1 MAAYLNVQARYSKG
15 TLKLK
20 KPLRLPEGA
29 EVSLTVT
36 PLKAGPLKAGPLE
49 APVKPRRAARR
60 PYQYPNRTAP
70 WAALDALVGV
80 VSLGG
85 DALADSE
92 ALYDSD

>member
-1 MAAYLNVQARYSKG
+1 MAAYLNVRARYSKG

-20 KPLRLPEGA
+20 KTLRLPDGA

-36 PLKAGPLKAGPLE
+36 PLEAEPARSKA
-49 APVKPRRAARR
+49 KPRLK
-60 PYQYPNRTAP
+60 YPTRLLPAET
-70 WAALDALVGV
+70 LQDLVGI

-92 ALYDSD
+92 ALYD

>member
-1 MAAYLNVQARYSKG
+1 MAYLNVRARYSKG

-36 PLKAGPLKAGPLE
+36 PLE
-49 APVKPRRAARR
+49 APARPRRTAKRTYR
-60 PYQYPNRTAP
+60 YPNRTVS
-70 WAALDALVGV
+70 WDALDALVGI

-92 ALYDSD
+92 ALYNGT

>member
-1 MAAYLNVQARYSKG
+1 MAAYLNVRARYSKG

-36 PLKAGPLKAGPLE
+36 PLEAEPARRKA
-49 APVKPRRAARR
+49 KPRLKYPTRR
-60 PYQYPNRTAP
+60 LPAGTLQG
-70 WAALDALVGV
+70 LVGI

-92 ALYDSD
+92 ALYD

>member
-1 MAAYLNVQARYSKG
+1 MAAYANVRARYSKG

-20 KPLRLPEGA
+20 KPLRLPDGA

-36 PLKAGPLKAGPLE
+36 PLAT
-49 APVKPRRAARR
+49 PVKPRRATKRA
-60 PYQYPNRTAP
+60 YQYPNRMVS
-70 WAALDALVGV
+70 WESLDALVGI

-92 ALYDSD
+92 ALYDGA

>member
-1 MAAYLNVQARYSKG
+1 MAYLNVRARYSKG

-20 KPLRLPEGA
+20 KPLRLPEGG

-36 PLKAGPLKAGPLE
+36 PLT
-49 APVKPRRAARR
+49 APAKSRRAAKR
-60 PYQYPNRTAP
+60 PYRYPNRTVP
-70 WAALDALVGV
+70 WKALDALVGV

-92 ALYDSD
+92 ALYDGA

>member
-1 MAAYLNVQARYSKG
+1 MAAYLNVRARYSKG

-20 KPLRLPEGA
+20 KPLRLPEGT
-29 EVSLTVT
+29 EVTVT
-36 PLKAGPLKAGPLE
+36 VKAVKASTR
-49 APVKPRRAARR
+49 PRRAAKRQ
-60 PYQYPNRTAP
+60 YLYPNRTVS
-70 WAALDALVGV
+70 WEALDALVGI

>member
-1 MAAYLNVQARYSKG
+1 MAAYLNVRARYSKG

-36 PLKAGPLKAGPLE
+36 PLE
-49 APVKPRRAARR
+49 APAKPRRAAKRA
-60 PYQYPNRTAP
+60 YQYPNQVMP
-70 WAALDALVGV
+70 WSALDALVGV

-92 ALYDSD
+92 ALYDGA

>member
-1 MAAYLNVQARYSKG
+1 MAAYLNVRARYSKG

-29 EVSLTVT
+29 EVTVTVT
-36 PLKAGPLKAGPLE
+36 PLNMPT
-49 APVKPRRAARR
+49 PRRKTR
-60 PYQYPNRTAP
+60 PKLKYPTV
-70 WAALDALVGV
+70 ALPPSHLRDLVGV

-92 ALYDSD
+92 ALYDGD

>member
-1 MAAYLNVQARYSKG
+1 MAAYLKVRARYSKG
-15 TLKLK
+15 MLKLK

-36 PLKAGPLKAGPLE
+36 PLEAEPARRKA
-49 APVKPRRAARR
+49 KPRLKYPMRR
-60 PYQYPNRTAP
+60 LPAGTLQG
-70 WAALDALVGV
+70 LVGI

-92 ALYDSD
+92 ALYD

>member
-1 MAAYLNVQARYSKG
+1 MAAYLNVRARYSKG

-20 KPLRLPEGA
+20 KTLRLPDGA

-36 PLKAGPLKAGPLE
+36 PLA
-49 APVKPRRAARR
+49 APVKPHRAAKRA
-60 PYQYPNRTAP
+60 YQYPNRVAP
-70 WAALDALVGV
+70 WEALDALVGI

-92 ALYDSD
+92 ALYDGD

>member
-1 MAAYLNVQARYSKG
+1 MAAYLNVRARYSKG

-36 PLKAGPLKAGPLE
+36 PLE
-49 APVKPRRAARR
+49 ARAKPRRATKRA
-60 PYQYPNRTAP
+60 YQYPNRVMP
-70 WAALDALVGV
+70 WSALDALVGV

-92 ALYDSD
+92 ALYDGD